1 MLSIV
6 ERHDFCDPLV
16 VSGDLH
22 LHLADDHASHVHD
35 VVAVLLPPLKETS
48 KYTVFLRRTVAIEGF
63 AFTSVFCFAIL
74 Y

>member
-1 MLSIV
+1 VWLNATIV
-6 ERHDFCDPLV
+6 EIHSLLA
-16 VSGDLH
+16 GTLH
-22 LHLADDHASHVHD
+22 LHLADDHAPHVHD

-48 KYTVFLRRTVAIEGF
+48 KYIVFLHRTVAIEGF